1 MEQGIGRH
9 AQRWRAADSMKS
21 SGAHP
26 ALLLAPSGTVC
37 GRERLRDLYVPIIA
51 TLLLHT
57 RPCFVIDIRAFRRRV
72 RARHERRTLLRQ
84 AHRPKLRGR
93 RVWKSA
99 SFAKR
104 AMNLDT
110 ASLQRHGTHHKPA
123 DDVGT
128 AVASAVQDS
137 GQRQPVRV
145 AAENEP
151 LPHQG
156 LVCVEQLRSPVRAPL
171 SSTDMRRRCVEE
183 LVCAELC
190 FLSRSSSRHLAGTL
204 HMRTSCSL

>member
-1 MEQGIGRH
+1 MFQ
-9 AQRWRAADSMKS
+9 S
-21 SGAHP
+21 P
-26 ALLLAPSGTVC
+26 
-37 GRERLRDLYVPIIA
+37 A

-57 RPCFVIDIRAFRRRV
+57 RPCFVIDFRAFRRRV

-93 RVWKSA
+93 RVWKGV

-110 ASLQRHGTHHKPA
+110 ASLQRHGIHHKPA

-151 LPHQG
+151 LPSQES
-156 LVCVEQLRSPVRAPL
+156 VCVEQFRSPVREPL
-171 SSTDMRRRCVEE
+171 SSTDIPRRCVEK

-190 FLSRSSSRHLAGTL
+190 FLWRRSSACGGDITHAHGMFARTLTRCKHTLLARTRRAAAGQERRRPCRTHAADPQGKGT
-204 HMRTSCSL
+204 RSE

>member
-1 MEQGIGRH
+1 MFQ
-9 AQRWRAADSMKS
+9 S
-21 SGAHP
+21 S
-26 ALLLAPSGTVC
+26 
-37 GRERLRDLYVPIIA
+37 A

-57 RPCFVIDIRAFRRRV
+57 RPCFIIDFRAFRRRV

-84 AHRPKLRGR
+84 AQRPKLRGR
-93 RVWKSA
+93 RVWKGV

-110 ASLQRHGTHHKPA
+110 ASLQRHGIHHKPA

-137 GQRQPVRV
+137 GQGQLLGV

-156 LVCVEQLRSPVRAPL
+156 QLCVEQLRSPVRAPL
-171 SSTDMRRRCVEE
+171 SSTHMRRRCVEE

-190 FLSRSSSRHLAGTL
+190 FLWRRSSRHVAGTL
-204 HMRTSCSL
+204 HTRTACSLGH